1 MSGTATHP
9 AGVTPGPR
17 GEEYAFLR
25 LRREGA
31 VVHLVLDRPPLNV
44 LNLAML
50 QELDAALEEIA
61 GAAGVK
67 LMILS
72 GEGRGFCAG
81 ADVGDH
87 LPGRVDRMLPLFR
100 RVTERLLGLEFPTLA
115 VVKSQVLGGGCE
127 LMLCCDMVLAADDA
141 LIGQPEIRLG
151 VFPPVAA
158 ALLPRLVGRQRALE
172 MVLTGRAL
180 TAAEAAAW
188 GLVCKVVPRDELDG
202 AVEEMTRRLEALS
215 APVLRL
221 TKRAVLEAG
230 ERPPREGM
238 RHAEEL
244 YLRELMLLEDASE
257 GLEAFLE
264 KRTPCW
270 KEA

>member
-1 MSGTATHP
+1 MSGAATHP
-9 AGVTPGPR
+9 APLPAPPE

-31 VVHLVLDRPPLNV
+31 VAHLVLDRPPLNV
-44 LNLAML
+44 LDLAL
-50 QELDAALEEIA
+50 LEELDRALAGLAADP
-61 GAAGVK
+61 GVK
-67 LMILS
+67 VMTLS
-72 GEGRGFCAG
+72 GAGRGFCAG

-87 LPGRVDRMLPLFR
+87 LPGRVEEMLPLFR

-158 ALLPRLVGRQRALE
+158 ALLPGMVGRQRALE

-180 TAAEAAAW
+180 TAAEAADW
-188 GLVCKVVPRDELDG
+188 GLVSSVVARDELDG
-202 AVEEMTRRLEALS
+202 AAEEMARKLAGLS

-221 TKRAVLEAG
+221 AKRAVLEAG
-230 ERPPREGM
+230 QLPPREGL
-238 RHAEEL
+238 RHAEDL
-244 YLRELMLLEDASE
+244 YLRELMLLEDPGE
-257 GLEAFLE
+257 GLGAFLE
-264 KRTPCW
+264 KRPPRW